1 MKKLA
6 EHERQGEKERARE
19 MEKRVRDSV
28 WLDRVTA
35 SVVNSAVGQ
44 IPESSM
50 TDNPLMQ
57 NIIYKMAI

>member
-1 MKKLA
+1 LA